1 MAVARKIISYILALV
16 LSLCIISSTLLLF
29 VNSSIF
35 NKSNLKKELLET
47 DYYYYIYSIIE
58 DSCNNTILQSGFDN
72 KIMKNVITEK
82 QVQADVDKLI
92 DGLYDNK
99 EINISTITMKHTLE
113 ENIQEYIEKNNY
125 EVSGQTKADIDNFVN
140 TIVET
145 YSNHILYSKESVK
158 EISKYLKKVADIV
171 KIATIV
177 LCIIT
182 VIFAIILFI
191 LYKPALGVSLIIAGG
206 FFIIVRAYSV
216 VNMAINNVLILNW
229 AFSKSVTYILNK
241 LLQNLFSAG
250 VVMFIV
256 GIIIVIIGE
265 IVRIIKLNAEEKD

>member
-1 MAVARKIISYILALV
+1 M
-16 LSLCIISSTLLLF
+16 
-29 VNSSIF
+29 
-35 NKSNLKKELLET
+35 
-47 DYYYYIYSIIE
+47 
-58 DSCNNTILQSGFDN
+58 
-72 KIMKNVITEK
+72 
-82 QVQADVDKLI
+82 
-92 DGLYDNK
+92 
-99 EINISTITMKHTLE
+99 
-113 ENIQEYIEKNNY
+113 
-125 EVSGQTKADIDNFVN
+125 
-140 TIVET
+140 
-145 YSNHILYSKESVK
+145 NHILYSKESVK

-241 LLQNLFSAG
+241 LLQNLFSTG